1 MEALKNFNCPECGS
15 GRTKKAKV
23 LFESGTSTNASKMVA
38 IKLSPP
44 PKPGSTFGMVIL
56 IILGIVIFVIGIAF
70 FAVKPP
76 LEDRLIGSGVFF
88 TLLGGAFVMGGYRAI
103 IKENY
108 KAANYKDEY
117 AKWERLWYCERCG
130 HAFYI
135 QGNSEEIAT

>member
-15 GRTKKAKV
+15 DRTKKAKV

-44 PKPGSTFGMVIL
+44 PKPGSTIGAIFMM
-56 IILGIVIFVIGIAF
+56 IVSIFIFVNGIFLIATSIG
-70 FAVKPP
+70 
-76 LEDRLIGSGVFF
+76 GGVFF
-88 TLLGGAFVMGGYRAI
+88 IFMGGALGIWGYLLLQ
-103 IKENY
+103 KEE
-108 KAANYKDEY
+108 KKGANYKDEY

-135 QGNSEEIAT
+135 QGNSGEIAT